1 MFKRIKPVFE
11 RVSNARH
18 PEYQSRNTT
27 VSEYLRKYGQGKID
41 SLPTDSRPEVTDDRS
56 PDDMLAD
63 DSRMDHMSYDE
74 LDAIMDFNAKRADF
88 EKARQDIELN
98 EKQTKAFN
106 DAMEILND
114 SNASHERKMEA
125 MEVIDE
131 LIKSGK
137 VVRARKL

>member
-11 RVSNARH
+11 KVSNARH
-18 PEYQSRNTT
+18 PEYQSRNTS

-74 LDAIMDFNAKRADF
+74 LDALCDFNAKREDF
-88 EKARQDIELN
+88 EKARQEIELN

-114 SNASHERKMEA
+114 ANASSDRKMEA
-125 MEVIDE
+125 MEVLDE

-137 VVRARKL
+137 VVRARKV